1 MLILRGSQRI
11 SEGQDHKVIT
21 ELCEA
26 VRVKLTGITENLS
39 QIFAYKLLLGGCEQG
54 NSSRQWVFFKF
65 YVKERNLSS
74 HSDDFTQRVA
84 LP

>member
-39 QIFAYKLLLGGCEQG
+39 
-54 NSSRQWVFFKF
+54 
-65 YVKERNLSS
+65 
-74 HSDDFTQRVA
+74 
-84 LP
+84 